1 MCQSIFI
8 SSQTL
13 FYLSLGFCLYVDF
26 GNSICFNFPSHFV
39 QLFIQQLA
47 FGFRKRLEMNL
58 VCCKFNL

>member
-8 SSQTL
+8 SSQIL

-58 VCCKFNL
+58 VC